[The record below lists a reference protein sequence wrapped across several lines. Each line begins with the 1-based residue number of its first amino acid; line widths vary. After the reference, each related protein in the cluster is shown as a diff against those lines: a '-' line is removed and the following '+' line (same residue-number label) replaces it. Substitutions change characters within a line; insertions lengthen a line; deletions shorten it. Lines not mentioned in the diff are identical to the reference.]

1 MKEYEVKAL
10 NQIAQFAIVAFLSFI
25 AFVWV
30 EYKMVLP
37 AIEKDI
43 IEHLPTSAIIQQ
55 DTCRTEPLD
64 SISPFLE

>member
-10 NQIAQFAIVAFLSFI
+10 HQIAQFAIVAFLSFGV
-25 AFVWV
+25 FVWI

-37 AIEKDI
+37 AIEEDI
-43 IEHLPTSAIIQQ
+43 IEHLSPAAITQQ
-55 DTCRTEPLD
+55 DTFRTEPLD